1 MSKRQSVVVAVHD
14 TNRGT
19 LSSYVTGYIFSI
31 YLTITAYLVVYNHL
45 FSHLTLTIL
54 IVGLA
59 FIQFIVQMVFFLH
72 LGRETKPRW
81 KLAVTLFMIMVVSIL
96 VGGSLW
102 IMSNLSVR
110 MTPQQENNYM
120 NNQQG
125 L

>member
-1 MSKRQSVVVAVHD
+1 
-14 TNRGT
+14 
-19 LSSYVTGYIFSI
+19 
-31 YLTITAYLVVYNHL
+31 LTFAAYLMVYNHL
-45 FSHLTLTIL
+45 FSNIVLTTVIVIL
-54 IVGLA
+54 ALV
-59 FIQFIVQMVFFLH
+59 QFIVQVVFFLH

-81 KLAVTLFMIMVVSIL
+81 KLAVMLFMIMVVLIL

-102 IMSNLSVR
+102 IMSNLTVR

>member
-1 MSKRQSVVVAVHD
+1 MSKHDKMVVGQHD

-19 LSSYVTGYIFSI
+19 LASYVTGYIFSI
-31 YLTITAYLVVYNHL
+31 YLTFAAYLMVYNHL
-45 FSHLTLTIL
+45 FSNIVLTTVIVIL
-54 IVGLA
+54 ALV
-59 FIQFIVQMVFFLH
+59 QFIIQVVFFLH

-81 KLAVTLFMIMVVSIL
+81 KLGVMLMMILVVFIL

-110 MTPQQENNYM
+110 MTPQQMNNYM

>member
-1 MSKRQSVVVAVHD
+1 MSQHDKVVVAQHD

-19 LSSYVTGYIFSI
+19 LASYVTGYIFSI
-31 YLTITAYLVVYNHL
+31 YLTFAAYLMVYNHL
-45 FSHLTLTIL
+45 FSNIVLTTVIVIL
-54 IVGLA
+54 ALV
-59 FIQFIVQMVFFLH
+59 QFIIQVVFFLH

-81 KLAVTLFMIMVVSIL
+81 KLAVMLFMIMVVLIL

-102 IMSNLSVR
+102 IMSNLNVR
-110 MTPQQENNYM
+110 MTPQQQNNYM

>member
-1 MSKRQSVVVAVHD
+1 MSQHDKVVVAQHD

-19 LSSYVTGYIFSI
+19 LASYVTGYIFSI
-31 YLTITAYLVVYNHL
+31 YLTFAAYLMVYNHL
-45 FSHLTLTIL
+45 FSNIVLTTVIVIL
-54 IVGLA
+54 ALV
-59 FIQFIVQMVFFLH
+59 QFIIQVVFFLH

-81 KLAVTLFMIMVVSIL
+81 KLAVMMFMILVVSIL

-102 IMSNLSVR
+102 IMSNLNVR

>member
-1 MSKRQSVVVAVHD
+1 MSKQDKVVVAQHD

-19 LSSYVTGYIFSI
+19 LASYVTGYIFSI
-31 YLTITAYLVVYNHL
+31 YLTFAAYLMVYNHL
-45 FSHLTLTIL
+45 FSNIVLTTVIVIL
-54 IVGLA
+54 ALV
-59 FIQFIVQMVFFLH
+59 QFIVQVLFFLH

-81 KLAVTLFMIMVVSIL
+81 KLAVMLFMIMVVLIL

-102 IMSNLSVR
+102 IMSNLNTR
-110 MTPQQENNYM
+110 MTPQQMNNYM

>member
-1 MSKRQSVVVAVHD
+1 MSEHSRVVVAQHD
-14 TNRGT
+14 TARGT
-19 LSSYVTGYIFSI
+19 LSSYVSGYIFSI

-45 FSHLTLTIL
+45 FSSTKLTVI

-59 FIQFIVQMVFFLH
+59 LVQFLVQLIFFMH

-81 KLAVTLFMIMVVSIL
+81 KLVVTLFMIMVVSVL

-102 IMSNLSVR
+102 IMTSLNYR
-110 MTPQQENNYM
+110 MTPTQEENYM

>member
-1 MSKRQSVVVAVHD
+1 MSKQPSVVVAQHNAD
-14 TNRGT
+14 RGT

-31 YLTITAYLVVYNHL
+31 YLTVTAYLVVYNHL

-54 IVGLA
+54 IIGLA
-59 FIQFIVQMVFFLH
+59 FVQFIVQIVFFMH

-81 KLAVTLFMIMVVSIL
+81 KLAVMLFMIMVVLIL

-102 IMSNLSVR
+102 IMSNLNVR